1 VAGSAAGSVEGVRR
15 VAPADLMLLV
25 TVLLWG
31 FNFTVT
37 KYVLTHGFQPLAYS
51 VIRYGGAALLFAGL
65 TFRLEGGLSVSRRDV
80 PLLVVAAGLGILL
93 NQLAYMYAVKLTTAS
108 TVALILG
115 TTPIFTA
122 LIARAFGLERLSRRF
137 WAASV
142 VSFGGAALVA
152 VGSGGGISG
161 DVLGDV
167 LAVATAATWAAYSV
181 VVAPLMR
188 SYSPFRISAVVLLVG
203 WVPLAAAGAGQVAD
217 QDYSLDPLVWISL
230 AYALLGPL
238 VLTNLLWF
246 TAIDRVGPSRATLFA
261 NLQPFVAALFALLVL
276 SERITWLQVVGGI
289 AIGLGIA
296 LSRVRRRPA
305 RVEAPAAPAEEAV
318 PATRLAAR

>member
-1 VAGSAAGSVEGVRR
+1 VGTVEVVRR
-15 VAPADLMLLV
+15 LARADLMLLA

-51 VIRYGGAALLFAGL
+51 TIRYGGAALLFAAL
-65 TFRLEGGLSVSRRDV
+65 TLGREGGFSVSRRDV
-80 PLLVVAAGLGILL
+80 PLLLVAAALGILL
-93 NQLAYMYAVKLTTAS
+93 NQLTYMYSVKLTTAS

-122 LIARAFGLERLSRRF
+122 LIARVAGLERLSRRF
-137 WAASV
+137 WIASV

-152 VGSGGGISG
+152 AGSGGGISG
-161 DVLGDV
+161 DLVGDL
-167 LAVATAATWAAYSV
+167 LALATAGTWAAYTV

-203 WVPLAAAGAGQVAD
+203 WVPLAAAGSGQVAG
-217 QDYSLDPLVWISL
+217 QDYSLGPLVWVCL

-246 TAIDRVGPSRATLFA
+246 TAIDRVGPSRAALFA
-261 NLQPFVAALFALLVL
+261 NLQPFVAALFALAIL
-276 SERITWLQVVGGI
+276 SERITVLQVVGGV
-289 AIGLGIA
+289 AIGVGIA
-296 LSRVRRRPA
+296 LSRVRRR
-305 RVEAPAAPAEEAV
+305 RIEAPAAPAEEAV
-318 PATRLAAR
+318 PATKAAAR